1 MLTTDSRLVCC
12 NTFSC
17 LISNRNGSKPYVAP
31 PTLAKK
37 KDFSEN
43 SSKEN
48 KGLFPLKL
56 SSSRILI
63 QSAIGVFALGFIDA
77 GYSGD
82 WSRIGVISRG
92 TEDLLKAAAFLVVP
106 LCLFVIFSLSK
117 KDHEE

>member
-1 MLTTDSRLVCC
+1 MFTTDSRLVCC

-17 LISNRNGSKPYVAP
+17 LISNRNGSKPYVTP

-63 QSAIGVFALGFIDA
+63 QSAIGVFALGFI
-77 GYSGD
+77 GYSED

-106 LCLFVIFSLSK
+106 LCLFVIFPLSK